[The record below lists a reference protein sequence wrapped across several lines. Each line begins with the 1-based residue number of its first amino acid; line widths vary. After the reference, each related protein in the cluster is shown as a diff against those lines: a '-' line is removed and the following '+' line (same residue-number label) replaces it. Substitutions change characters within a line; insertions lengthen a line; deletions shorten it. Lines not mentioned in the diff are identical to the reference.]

1 MELLVGDRVQKY
13 GVVLSCMF
21 LLCAASCAVIDDL
34 SGIQEDTMFSIE
46 GHSNETMVE
55 LLAGVTLLISW
66 VFVQVAFARYYAHEF
81 YSQKAGSDNSGFEF
95 PNNPLPDYWD
105 FIRFAFVIGMR
116 IHVPRVQVTSK
127 KMRRVVI
134 VQCIVSVIF
143 NLSILVLAIL
153 IVTRRYQ

>member
-1 MELLVGDRVQKY
+1 VKLQVGDRVQKY
-13 GVVLSCMF
+13 GVVLSCVF
-21 LLCAASCAVIDDL
+21 LLFTASCAVSDDL
-34 SGIQEDTMFSIE
+34 CGIQENTMFSTE
-46 GHSNETMVE
+46 GHSIETMVE
-55 LLAGVTLLISW
+55 LLAGVTLIISW

-81 YSQKAGSDNSGFEF
+81 YSRKAGSDNSGIEF

-116 IHVPRVQVTSK
+116 IQVPRVQITSK

-153 IVTRRYQ
+153 IVTRGYQ

>member
-1 MELLVGDRVQKY
+1 VELLVGDRVQKY

-34 SGIQEDTMFSIE
+34 RGIQEDTMFSIE

-66 VFVQVAFARYYAHEF
+66 VIVQVAFARYYAHEF
-81 YSQKAGSDNSGFEF
+81 YSRKAGSDNSGFEF
-95 PNNPLPDYWD
+95 PHNPLPDYWD
-105 FIRFAFVIGMR
+105 FIRFAFVIGIR

-153 IVTRRYQ
+153 IVTRGYQ